1 MLASPPKTNSASTQ
15 KMNSASTEID
25 TTSPQKTNSTSPQMN
40 SASTIPLLFTHA
52 EIYTYSQKINNILP
66 PGMVLM
72 NKAQFLDWWSIKPN
86 PVQLTRNVRNRLRI
100 TRKKQR
106 SNIRN
111 ENQEIELDVGQKLA
125 EIACNNDIGDTYGRT
140 ALGNILINEPQF
152 DILVAVYKP
161 NQLNLLVRS
170 KTLEKQKLNKVAGF
184 LIAEYGECK
193 DLPNSF
199 SVNLICSKQSI
210 SIPKLKGTVLL
221 GAYLYCI
228 KSNPTVDQ
236 IGLLELA
243 SGYTNIAGIISYS
256 KLGFRENLDLFKGTC
271 FTDTVNLPMNVDVNL
286 ISYDQIID
294 VVQNLNSITFPSDNS
309 ELNSFLSFRP
319 KDDRENAQQEKIS
332 LFLNELYKTRLH
344 NKIVTYKS
352 EFPNIS
358 MTSRT
363 GIPID
368 TSILET
374 NIMNDISTLIHPN
387 PVLKPQ
393 KSPRI
398 VRTGKSVR
406 KSIVSKIHK
415 SPRIVRN

>member
-1 MLASPPKTNSASTQ
+1 M
-15 KMNSASTEID
+15 
-25 TTSPQKTNSTSPQMN
+25 
-40 SASTIPLLFTHA
+40 
-52 EIYTYSQKINNILP
+52 
-66 PGMVLM
+66 
-72 NKAQFLDWWSIKPN
+72 
-86 PVQLTRNVRNRLRI
+86 
-100 TRKKQR
+100 
-106 SNIRN
+106 
-111 ENQEIELDVGQKLA
+111 
-125 EIACNNDIGDTYGRT
+125 
-140 ALGNILINEPQF
+140 
-152 DILVAVYKP
+152 
-161 NQLNLLVRS
+161 
-170 KTLEKQKLNKVAGF
+170 
-184 LIAEYGECK
+184 
-193 DLPNSF
+193 
-199 SVNLICSKQSI
+199 
-210 SIPKLKGTVLL
+210 LL

-294 VVQNLNSITFPSDNS
+294 AVQNLNSITFPSDNS

-319 KDDRENAQQEKIS
+319 KDDYENAQQHKIS

-344 NKIVTYKS
+344 NKIITYKMD
-352 EFPNIS
+352 FPNIS

-387 PVLKPQ
+387 AAIPISPVIKPQ
-393 KSPRI
+393 KSPRAF
-398 VRTGKSVR
+398 RTGKSVR
-406 KSIVSKIHK
+406 KSIVSKIQK
-415 SPRIVRN
+415 SPRGAVRI